1 MGLIGGISKSSPN
14 YIDIQIQQDDEQRL
28 MTTDTKKYIKL
39 MTYKIINY
47 LSMVSRIYVRQIKIN
62 WIVNEINNVY
72 IQDIFDFQESPLPL
86 KIEKFRLPPK

>member
-1 MGLIGGISKSSPN
+1 
-14 YIDIQIQQDDEQRL
+14 
-28 MTTDTKKYIKL
+28 

-72 IQDIFDFQESPLPL
+72 IQDIFDF
-86 KIEKFRLPPK
+86 